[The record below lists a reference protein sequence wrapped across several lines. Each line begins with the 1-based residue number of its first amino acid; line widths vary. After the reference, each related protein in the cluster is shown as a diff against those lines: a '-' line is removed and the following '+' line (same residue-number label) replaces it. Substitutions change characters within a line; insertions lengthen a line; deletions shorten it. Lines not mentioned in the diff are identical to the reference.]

1 MADSAATVDT
11 IVGGWFF
18 RNRSLTPIPIALVLL
33 AVPAMA
39 SARSLWP
46 LGVALVILGQA
57 IRVWTVRHIGV
68 ISRTRASRLGPLVVS
83 GPYLLVRNPIYVGNW
98 FLWTGFTIWS
108 GVLWML
114 PVVWIVFILQHRAI
128 VRWEEKL
135 LLEKFGAP
143 YANYLK
149 TVNRWWPSG
158 VFVPAGTPSAP
169 HSWSDTL
176 FSERGTLIAVTLT
189 SLLMVAKSLWLWLLY
204 PNYL

>member
-1 MADSAATVDT
+1 M
-11 IVGGWFF
+11 
-18 RNRSLTPIPIALVLL
+18 TP
-33 AVPAMA
+33 
-39 SARSLWP
+39 ARPLWP

-57 IRVWTVRHIGV
+57 IRMWTVRHIGV

-114 PVVWIVFILQHRAI
+114 PVVWIVFILQHRTI

-135 LLEKFGAP
+135 LLEKFGEP

-149 TVNRWWPSG
+149 TVNRWLPSG
-158 VFVPAGTPSAP
+158 VIVPAGTPAAP
-169 HSWSDTL
+169 HSWGDTL
-176 FSERGTLIAVTLT
+176 FSERGTIIAVIVTGILLT
-189 SLLMVAKSLWLWLLY
+189 AKRLY
-204 PNYL
+204 L